1 MNMSFWASN
10 ANALLLLLFVG
21 LGIVGHNPSVTIS
34 ALIILL
40 VQQTPLLK
48 YAPVLEKYGLQ
59 LGIMLLMIGVLAPLI
74 TGKVQPAQIA
84 ALVTSWKTI
93 AAVVV
98 GTVVAWLGGRG
109 VQLMQVNPTI
119 VTGLMIGTIIGV
131 AFLRGVPV
139 GPLIAAGLLSLIL

>member
-1 MNMSFWASN
+1 MSFWASN
-10 ANALLLLLFVG
+10 ANALLLLLFVA
-21 LGIVGHNPSVTIS
+21 LGIVGNNPSVTIS

-98 GTVVAWLGGRG
+98 GTIVAWLGGRG

>member
-10 ANALLLLLFVG
+10 ANALLLLLFVA
-21 LGIVGHNPSVTIS
+21 LGIVGNNPSVTIS

-48 YAPVLEKYGLQ
+48 YAPVLEKYGVQ

-84 ALVTSWKTI
+84 VLVTSWKTI

-98 GTVVAWLGGRG
+98 GTIVAWLGGRG
-109 VQLMQVNPTI
+109 VQLMQVNPSI

>member
-10 ANALLLLLFVG
+10 ANALLLLLFVA
-21 LGIVGHNPSVTIS
+21 LGIVGNNPSVTIS

>member
-1 MNMSFWASN
+1 MSFWASN
-10 ANALLLLLFVG
+10 ANALLLLLFVT
-21 LGIVGHNPSVTIS
+21 LGIVGNNPSVTIS

-98 GTVVAWLGGRG
+98 GTIVAWLGGRG

>member
-1 MNMSFWASN
+1 MSFWASN
-10 ANALLLLLFVG
+10 ANALLLLLFVA
-21 LGIVGHNPSVTIS
+21 LGIIGNNPSVTIS

-109 VQLMQVNPTI
+109 VQLMQVNPAI

>member
-1 MNMSFWASN
+1 MSFWASN
-10 ANALLLLLFVG
+10 ANALLLLLFVA
-21 LGIVGHNPSVTIS
+21 LGIVGNNPSVTIS

-40 VQQTPLLK
+40 IQQTPLLK

-98 GTVVAWLGGRG
+98 GTIVAWLGGRG

>member
-1 MNMSFWASN
+1 MSFWASN
-10 ANALLLLLFVG
+10 ANALLLLLFVA
-21 LGIVGHNPSVTIS
+21 LGIVGNNPSVTIS

-98 GTVVAWLGGRG
+98 GIVVAWLGGRG

>member
-1 MNMSFWASN
+1 MSFWASN
-10 ANALLLLLFVG
+10 ANALLLLLFVA
-21 LGIVGHNPSVTIS
+21 LGIVGNNPSVTIS

-93 AAVVV
+93 AAVV

>member
-1 MNMSFWASN
+1 MSFWASN
-10 ANALLLLLFVG
+10 ANALLLLLFVA
-21 LGIVGHNPSVTIS
+21 LGIVGNNPSVTIS

-109 VQLMQVNPTI
+109 VQLMQVNPAI

>member
-1 MNMSFWASN
+1 M
-10 ANALLLLLFVG
+10 
-21 LGIVGHNPSVTIS
+21 
-34 ALIILL
+34 IILL

-48 YAPVLEKYGLQ
+48 YAPLLEKYGLQ

-84 ALVTSWKTI
+84 ALASSWKTI

-98 GTVVAWLGGRG
+98 GIVVAWLGGRG
-109 VQLMQVNPTI
+109 VQLMQMNPTI

>member
-1 MNMSFWASN
+1 
-10 ANALLLLLFVG
+10 
-21 LGIVGHNPSVTIS
+21 
-34 ALIILL
+34 
-40 VQQTPLLK
+40 
-48 YAPVLEKYGLQ
+48 
-59 LGIMLLMIGVLAPLI
+59 MLLMIGVLAPLI

-84 ALVTSWKTI
+84 VLVTSWKTI

-98 GTVVAWLGGRG
+98 GTIVAWLGGRG
-109 VQLMQVNPTI
+109 VQLMQVNPSI

>member
-1 MNMSFWASN
+1 MSFWASN
-10 ANALLLLLFVG
+10 ANALLLLLFVA
-21 LGIVGHNPSVTIS
+21 LGIVGNNPSVTIS

>member
-10 ANALLLLLFVG
+10 ANALLLLLFVA
-21 LGIVGHNPSVTIS
+21 LGIIGNNPSVTIS

-109 VQLMQVNPTI
+109 VQLMQVNPAI

>member
-1 MNMSFWASN
+1 MSFWASN
-10 ANALLLLLFVG
+10 ANALLLLLFVA
-21 LGIVGHNPSVTIS
+21 LGIVGNNPSVTIS

-48 YAPVLEKYGLQ
+48 YAPVLEKYGVQ

-84 ALVTSWKTI
+84 VLVTSWKTI

-98 GTVVAWLGGRG
+98 GTIVAWLGGRG
-109 VQLMQVNPTI
+109 VQLMQVNPSI

>member
-1 MNMSFWASN
+1 MSFWASN
-10 ANALLLLLFVG
+10 ANALLLLLFVA
-21 LGIVGHNPSVTIS
+21 LGIVGNNPSVTIS

-98 GTVVAWLGGRG
+98 GTIVAWLGGRG
-109 VQLMQVNPTI
+109 VQLMQVNPSI

>member
-1 MNMSFWASN
+1 MDMSFWASN
-10 ANALLLLLFVG
+10 ANALLLLLFVA
-21 LGIVGHNPSVTIS
+21 LGIFGHNPSVTIS

-48 YAPVLEKYGLQ
+48 YAPLLEKYGLQ

-84 ALVTSWKTI
+84 ALASSWKTI

-98 GTVVAWLGGRG
+98 GIVVAWLGGRG
-109 VQLMQVNPTI
+109 VQLMQMNPTI

>member
-1 MNMSFWASN
+1 MSFWASN
-10 ANALLLLLFVG
+10 ANALLLLLFVA
-21 LGIVGHNPSVTIS
+21 LGIVGNNPSVTIS

-109 VQLMQVNPTI
+109 VQLMQINPTI

>member
-1 MNMSFWASN
+1 MSFWACN
-10 ANALLLLLFVG
+10 ANALLLLLFVA
-21 LGIVGHNPSVTIS
+21 LGIVGNNPSVTIS